1 GQVDTQLQI
10 TGSILQP
17 TISGNIKLSHGEAY
31 LPHDKGSG
39 AAPLNRLASNQSR
52 LLGSGVNKAVASR
65 YVSRFFGSEPA
76 SSRTKLPQPSVKSAG
91 VEKEMELVNIK
102 PSVDVRLSDLK
113 LVLGPELRIVYPLIL
128 NFAVSGELELN
139 GLAHPKWIKPKGTL
153 TFENGD
159 VNLVAT
165 QVRLKREHLNIA
177 KFEPEYGLD
186 PMLDLA
192 LVGSEWQ
199 FRI

>member
-1 GQVDTQLQI
+1 MEKV
-10 TGSILQP
+10 
-17 TISGNIKLSHGEAY
+17 N
-31 LPHDKGSG
+31 
-39 AAPLNRLASNQSR
+39 SNP
-52 LLGSGVNKAVASR
+52 N
-65 YVSRFFGSEPA
+65 
-76 SSRTKLPQPSVKSAG
+76 
-91 VEKEMELVNIK
+91 
-102 PSVDVRLSDLK
+102 VDVRLTDLK

-139 GLAHPKWIKPKGTL
+139 GVAHPKLIKPRGIL

-165 QVRLKREHLNIA
+165 QVSPILCYCRHVMFIVHVSIFPCFLLAEMCPELEMLTSLPSHIQVRLKREHLNIA
-177 KFEPEYGLD
+177 KFEPDNGLD

-199 FRI
+199 FRIQSRASHWQDKLVVTSTRSVEQDVLSPTEVKVTSL